1 MMAGEL
7 NKSIT
12 FQRKTIT
19 YDTYNAPIET
29 WADSFTV
36 WAAVAEIGSR
46 ELYQAQKL
54 FSETSAVFKVRY
66 TEKINSRMRIR
77 YRGRTYEI
85 LGEPTPDSRR
95 IELTI
100 SAKAVS

>member
-1 MMAGEL
+1 MTAGEL

-19 YDTYNAPIET
+19 HDTYNAPIET
-29 WADSFTV
+29 WSDAFTV

-54 FSETSAVFKVRY
+54 YSETSAVFKVRY
-66 TEKINSRMRIR
+66 TERITGSMRIR

-95 IELTI
+95 IELSI
-100 SAKAVS
+100 AAKAVT